1 MARKKRKNNMEFS
14 KKLIIAVG
22 VINIVVIGFSIALMW
37 RSMDLTPLAYL
48 IPAVSAE
55 MATASGFYLG
65 KARRENILKIMKS
78 NGMEINENTI
88 HNLMN

>member
-1 MARKKRKNNMEFS
+1 MAKKKRKKNMEFS

-37 RSMDLTPLAYL
+37 RVMDTTPLCYL

-55 MATASGFYLG
+55 MATASGFYLS

-88 HNLMN
+88 QTLIQ

>member
-1 MARKKRKNNMEFS
+1 MAKKKRKKNMEFS
-14 KKLIIAVG
+14 KKLVIAVG
-22 VINIVVIGFSIALMW
+22 IINVVVIGFSVALMW
-37 RSMDLTPLAYL
+37 RTMDTTPLAYL

-55 MATASGFYLG
+55 MATASGFYLS

-88 HNLMN
+88 HNLLN